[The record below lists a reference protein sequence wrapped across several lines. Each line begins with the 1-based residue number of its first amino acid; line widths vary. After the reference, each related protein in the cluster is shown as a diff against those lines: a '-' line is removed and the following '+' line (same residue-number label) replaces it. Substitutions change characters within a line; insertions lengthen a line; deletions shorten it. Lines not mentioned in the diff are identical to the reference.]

1 MSTHRFAVGDLVVVT
16 PLHERPSDRGVVYR
30 VKNILKVNIDVVP
43 VRGGRGLRAHP
54 DLFLPAPADA
64 VAALGEAGKAT
75 AEVET
80 VPLLPTLW
88 QATVVTIAGPGWSHP
103 KDQLWVVLRDKID
116 KVSVAKLGG
125 IDGSRYYPKV
135 PRSYV
140 TAVDPAHLTYTAP

>member
-1 MSTHRFAVGDLVVVT
+1 MSTPRFAVGDLVVVS
-16 PLHERPSDRGVVYR
+16 PLHERPAERGVVYR
-30 VKNILKVNIDVVP
+30 VTKVLQVNIDVVP

-64 VAALGEAGKAT
+64 VAALGDAGKAT
-75 AEVET
+75 NEVET

-88 QATVVTIAGPGWSHP
+88 QATIAGPGWSHP

-125 IDGSRYYPKV
+125 VDGSRYYPKV